1 MCLPAIFPPVGQD
14 GRLLVDG
21 GVLNNLPVEPMK
33 ATAEGPVIA
42 SDVTAPFQ
50 VAPATARGSR
60 TAARAWITRRMAV
73 RGADVV
79 ALPSLKETLTRA
91 ITIGS
96 VDAVALARRQA
107 DLLIEPATAGVGML
121 EFAAIDR
128 MIASGRAAAAKAL
141 EQGLDQLTGGR
152 AAAP

>member
-1 MCLPAIFPPVGQD
+1 
-14 GRLLVDG
+14 
-21 GVLNNLPVEPMK
+21 
-33 ATAEGPVIA
+33 
-42 SDVTAPFQ
+42 
-50 VAPATARGSR
+50 
-60 TAARAWITRRMAV
+60 
-73 RGADVV
+73 
-79 ALPSLKETLTRA
+79 
-91 ITIGS
+91 